1 MLLNDYVWFWLHHF
15 LTPQHFLHLSKK
27 LLPANVINL
36 HMEEKQ
42 SLISF
47 KEFKGKYPFFASE

>member
-1 MLLNDYVWFWLHHF
+1 MIMCGFGINHF
-15 LTPQHFLHLSKK
+15 PTPQYFLHLSKK

-42 SLISF
+42 SLISL